1 MIEIDF
7 VKVQK
12 RKGGSYLVTIPSE
25 AVKTLN
31 ITDNERMKVYLDE
44 GSKRVIFELKEQA
57 KSKGTRSLSPKEHA
71 KILVSAMPEESK

>member
-25 AVKTLN
+25 AVKALR
-31 ITDNERMKVYLDE
+31 ITDNERMKVYLDK
-44 GSKRVIFELKEQA
+44 GSNRVVFELLK
-57 KSKGTRSLSPKEHA
+57 
-71 KILVSAMPEESK
+71 